1 MIRSEAGI
9 DVKRRN
15 LDAKR
20 KQFANAVYKE
30 LDYPHRLNFYEI
42 PPTAELSL
50 EEFETWAIDRLRG
63 KLCLAYAGEID

>member
-1 MIRSEAGI
+1 MIRSDARI

-15 LDAKR
+15 LDSKR
-20 KQFANAVYKE
+20 RQFANAVYKE
-30 LDYPHRLNFYEI
+30 LDYLHRLNFYEI

-63 KLCLAYAGEID
+63 KRYWCPFPWLF